1 MGQASKTS
9 DEGKPHLLVVE
20 DEEAL
25 VVLLRY
31 NLEREGYQVS
41 VAMDGDDAI
50 YMAEA
55 IEPDLILLDWM
66 LPGRSG
72 LSICREIR
80 SHKTLK
86 NTPVVM
92 VTARGEERDMIQGL
106 KNGADD
112 YIRKPFSPAEL
123 IARVDA
129 VLRRSDPLREADR
142 LEVGML
148 ALDRNSVQVEWQ
160 EQPVSLSLTEL
171 RLLEV
176 MMERPNHACS
186 RDFLIT
192 RVWGEN
198 DEVDFRTVDVNI
210 RRLRQAL
217 TDAGAPDFVRTVRG
231 VGYALQDNTSS

>member
-1 MGQASKTS
+1 MGQVIAKSG
-9 DEGKPHLLVVE
+9 DKPHLLIVE

-25 VVLLRY
+25 VILLRY
-31 NLEREGYQVS
+31 NLEREGYEVS

-50 YMAEA
+50 FMAEA
-55 IEPDLILLDWM
+55 VEPDLILLDWM

-72 LSICREIR
+72 LTICREIR
-80 SHKTLK
+80 NHQKLKKT
-86 NTPVVM
+86 PIIM
-92 VTARGEERDMIQGL
+92 VTARGEERDMVQGL

-112 YIRKPFSPAEL
+112 YIRKPFSPTEL
-123 IARVDA
+123 LARVEA
-129 VLRRSDPLREADR
+129 VLRRSDPQMGSDK
-142 LEVGML
+142 LEVGEL
-148 ALDRNSVQVEWQ
+148 SLDRNSVEVSWQ
-160 EQPVSLSLTEL
+160 GEPVSLSLTEL

-192 RVWGEN
+192 RVWGDN

-217 TDAGAPDFVRTVRG
+217 TESGAPDFVRTVRG
-231 VGYALQDNTSS
+231 VGYALRDS

>member
-1 MGQASKTS
+1 MAQAIRKS
-9 DEGKPHLLVVE
+9 DTNKPHVLVVE

-31 NLEREGYQVS
+31 NLEREGYEVS
-41 VAMDGDDAI
+41 VAMDGDDAVF
-50 YMAEA
+50 MAEA

-72 LSICREIR
+72 LSICREFR
-80 SHKTLK
+80 TNRKLKT
-86 NTPVVM
+86 TPIIM

-112 YIRKPFSPAEL
+112 YIRKPFSPTEL
-123 IARVDA
+123 LARVEA
-129 VLRRSDPLREADR
+129 VLRRSDPEREADR
-142 LEVGML
+142 LEVGEL

-160 EQPVSLSLTEL
+160 KHPVSLSLTEL

-217 TDAGAPDFVRTVRG
+217 TEAGAPDFVRTVRG
-231 VGYALQDNTSS
+231 VGYALRDG

>member
-1 MGQASKTS
+1 MAQAIAKSGT
-9 DEGKPHLLVVE
+9 EPHLLVVE

-25 VVLLRY
+25 VILLRY

-80 SHKTLK
+80 AHKTLK
-86 NTPVVM
+86 KTPIIM

-112 YIRKPFSPAEL
+112 YVRKPFSPTEL
-123 IARVDA
+123 LARVEA
-129 VLRRSDPLREADR
+129 VLRRSDPKRDMDQ
-142 LEVGML
+142 LEVGGL
-148 ALDRNSVQVEWQ
+148 ALDRNSVEVLWEDT
-160 EQPVSLSLTEL
+160 PVALSLTEL

-217 TDAGAPDFVRTVRG
+217 TESGAPDFVRTVRG
-231 VGYALQDNTSS
+231 IGYALKDS